1 MGSSRSSIHQKL
13 SYVVLATTALALLIT
28 GVAMVT
34 YDLRTFQQTLV
45 ADLTAQAD
53 ILGLA
58 AAPALEFDDRESA
71 QDYLALLQAKPDV
84 VGAAIY
90 EANGGLFASYTT
102 EAEGS
107 FPELP
112 ELDGYRI
119 DGGTIG
125 LFKRITTRNEILG
138 TVYIKAHYGAFARLL
153 GYLGIIGAVMI
164 LSLIA
169 ATVISRRLQRNLTRP
184 IVAITSVARHVMENR
199 DFKSRAEKMTEDE
212 IGLLADAFNGMLTEI
227 DRQTAVLEQSNCD
240 LEHQINER
248 KRVEDALRASDNR
261 LRALN
266 AELEERVAART
277 SQLEAANKDLE
288 SFSYSVSHDL
298 RAPIRAI
305 RGFSSLLVED
315 HGAALDTE
323 ARRKIDVI
331 VSESARMGNLIDDL
345 LAFSRLGRRALEP
358 GDIDM
363 QQLAKTTV
371 ERVRQSDNVASAEFR
386 VGSLPKAKGDRGLFE
401 QVWVNL
407 ISNAVKF
414 SSKNAAPVIEIG
426 GISEER
432 EHIYFVRDNGAGF
445 DPAYRD
451 KLFGVFQRLHH
462 DSEFPGTGV
471 GLALVHRIVTRHG
484 GRIWAESELGAGA
497 TFHFTI
503 PKESLNGTV

>member
-1 MGSSRSSIHQKL
+1 MGSSRQSIHQKL

-28 GVAMVT
+28 GVAMAI
-34 YDLRTFQQTLV
+34 YDVRTFQQTLV

-58 AAPALEFDDRESA
+58 AAPALEFDDPESA
-71 QDYLALLQAKPDV
+71 QDYLALLKAKPDL

-90 EANGGLFASYTT
+90 AANGSLFASYSVDAATN
-102 EAEGS
+102 
-107 FPELP
+107 FPEIP
-112 ELDGYRI
+112 DLDGYRI
-119 DGGTIG
+119 EGGSIG
-125 LFKRITTRNEILG
+125 LFKRIATRNEILG
-138 TVYIKAHYGAFARLL
+138 TVYIKGRYGIFARLL
-153 GYLGIIGAVMI
+153 GYLGIIGAVMV

-169 ATVISRRLQRNLTRP
+169 ATVISRRLQRNLTKP

-199 DFKSRAEKMTEDE
+199 DFKSRAIKITDDE
-212 IGLLADAFNGMLTEI
+212 IGILADAFNGMLTEI
-227 DRQTAVLEQSNCD
+227 DRQTQVLERSNCD
-240 LEHQINER
+240 LEHQISER
-248 KRVEDALRASDNR
+248 KRVEAALRASDNR
-261 LRALN
+261 LRMLN
-266 AELEERVAART
+266 SELEERVKART
-277 SQLEAANKDLE
+277 AELESANKDLE

-315 HGAALDTE
+315 HGASLDAE

-331 VSESARMGNLIDDL
+331 DSESVRMGTLIDDL

-358 GDIDM
+358 GEIDM
-363 QQLAKTTV
+363 QQLVRTAV
-371 ERVRQSDNVASAEFR
+371 ERLRQSDHVAGVEFR

-401 QVWVNL
+401 NVWANL
-407 ISNAVKF
+407 LSNAVKF
-414 SSKNAAPVIEIG
+414 TSKRETPVIEIG
-426 GISEER
+426 GLSEAR

-445 DPAYRD
+445 DPAHGQR
-451 KLFGVFQRLHH
+451 LFGVFQRLHH

-484 GRIWAESELGAGA
+484 GRIWADGELDAGA

-503 PKESLNGTV
+503 PRESSDGGV